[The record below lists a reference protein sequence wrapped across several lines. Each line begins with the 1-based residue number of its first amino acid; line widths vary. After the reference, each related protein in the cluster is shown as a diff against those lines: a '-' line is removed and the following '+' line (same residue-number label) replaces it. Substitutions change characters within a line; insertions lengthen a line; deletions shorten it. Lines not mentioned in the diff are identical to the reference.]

1 MMPSVVRRTART
13 AARRERPRWAL
24 QWAPRC
30 AAALWLVLAL
40 TLGSGLGQGAP
51 AAWAQSEYRLGS
63 GDIVRV
69 TVFGH
74 EDLSGEFEVG
84 ASGGIPIPLVGE
96 VAAAGLTVQE
106 LQGAIT
112 QALQPD
118 YLKNPRV
125 GVDVLNY
132 RPFYIIGEVK
142 TPGSYPYVSG
152 MRVVNA
158 VALAG
163 GFTYR
168 ADEDDILITRASDPS
183 GAKTP
188 ADPNSV
194 VLPGDVIEV
203 PERFF

>member
-1 MMPSVVRRTART
+1 MMPSVRRTART
-13 AARRERPRWAL
+13 AARREWLRWV
-24 QWAPRC
+24 PRC
-30 AAALWLVLAL
+30 AASLSLVLVL
-40 TLGSGLGQGAP
+40 TLGAWLSQGAE
-51 AAWAQSEYRLGS
+51 AARAQGEYRLGS

-168 ADEDDILITRASDPS
+168 ADEDDILITRADDPS

>member
-1 MMPSVVRRTART
+1 MISLRHVCMPLL
-13 AARRERPRWAL
+13 AAPFLAI
-24 QWAPRC
+24 C
-30 AAALWLVLAL
+30 LAL
-40 TLGSGLGQGAP
+40 LLAP
-51 AAWAQSEYRLGS
+51 AWAQGEYRLGP

-74 EDLSGEFEVG
+74 EDLSGEFEIG
-84 ASGGIPIPLVGE
+84 ASGTIPIPLVGE
-96 VAAAGLTVQE
+96 IRAQGYTVQQ
-106 LQGAIT
+106 LQAGIAE
-112 QALQPD
+112 ALRPD

-132 RPFYIIGEVK
+132 RPFDIIGEVK
-142 TPGSYPYVSG
+142 EPGSYPYVSG

-158 VALAG
+158 IALAG

-168 ADEDDILITRASDPS
+168 ADQDDILITRANDATGQKMS
-183 GAKTP
+183 

-203 PERFF
+203 PERYF